1 MLFFYTQLLEPPEE
15 EWDGKYGA
23 VIEIRERMGLP
34 PGQKHT
40 RMVRRALSAI
50 AAGEGECGRG
60 GGYEG
65 SGGVPKLTMQ
75 EALIASRALRTGCG
89 QNQATF
95 KVNAWR
101 QAKGTSSPSRHAGD
115 RVAVPRGLRAL
126 ARAVGGPVRGAGP
139 AVGLG
144 ELRSMY

>member
-23 VIEIRERMGLP
+23 VLEIRERMGLP

-50 AAGEGECGRG
+50 AAGEGERGRG

-89 QNQATF
+89 HWTGPGHLQGQRVAPGQGQAARHATQAT
-95 KVNAWR
+95 VYHEDYERSLELW
-101 QAKGTSSPSRHAGD
+101 GD
-115 RVAVPRGLRAL
+115 LCA
-126 ARAVGGPVRGAGP
+126 
-139 AVGLG
+139 
-144 ELRSMY
+144 ELDPQ